1 MNNVKKFLNLKNLL
15 VLILVVVI
23 FMIPGNSSRLTQSII
38 CMCCCYA
45 ALGLS
50 WNIMS
55 GLCGMF
61 SVTHTMFYGLGAY
74 SVICAVAKFNMH
86 PIVGV
91 LVGLVLNIALALL
104 IGKIGSKLSSL
115 YFTMALIGVC
125 SALYT
130 LCIQLNTLTNST
142 YGIALGTKYSITRL
156 QATYVGIAMVIAF
169 ALFFVFLR
177 KSRMGTSMVALKNNP
192 DLCMALGSNIGKWRI
207 IACVISA
214 VMASLVGVYYAFYQ
228 KAATPDLFTGTISL
242 KILVVC
248 IVGGVGNVWG
258 PILGSLMIIL
268 DEWIRGAMPS
278 DLAPLANVAYALIL
292 IIMMM
297 TKPDG
302 LVSIRLPKRKA
313 KVDGKSKAAPKA

>member
-1 MNNVKKFLNLKNLL
+1 MNNIKKFLNLKT
-15 VLILVVVI
+15 VLILAAVI
-23 FMIPGNSSRLTQSII
+23 GVYLIPGNSSRLTQSIL
-38 CMCCCYA
+38 CMVCCYA

-50 WNIMS
+50 WNVIS

-61 SVTHTMFYGLGAY
+61 SVTHAIFYGVGIY
-74 SVICAVAKFNMH
+74 SVICSVARFNLH

-91 LVGLVLNIALALL
+91 IVGLALNVLLALL

-115 YFTMALIGVC
+115 YFTMALIGV
-125 SALYT
+125 SNALYT
-130 LCIQLNTLTNST
+130 LSIQMNWLTGST

-156 QATYVGIAMVIAF
+156 EACYVGITMVILF

-207 IACVISA
+207 YACIISA

-228 KAATPDLFTGTISL
+228 KTVTPDVFAGTISL

-248 IVGGVGNVWG
+248 IVGGIGSVWG
-258 PILGSLMIIL
+258 PIFGSILIIL
-268 DEWIRGAMPS
+268 DEWIRGAMPT
-278 DLAPLANVAYALIL
+278 DLAPLASVLYALIMIVTLKIRPGGL
-292 IIMMM
+292 I
-297 TKPDG
+297 
-302 LVSIRLPKRKA
+302 SIKLPSFKKA
-313 KVDGKSKAAPKA
+313 KSEAAPEA